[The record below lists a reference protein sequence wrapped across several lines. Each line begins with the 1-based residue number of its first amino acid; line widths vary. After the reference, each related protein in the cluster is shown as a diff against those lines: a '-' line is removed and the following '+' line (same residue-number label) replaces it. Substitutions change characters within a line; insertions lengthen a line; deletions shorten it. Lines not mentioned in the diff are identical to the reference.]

1 MRATKQTVYSETN
14 RIINQEGDI
23 ISTELK
29 TVKRVTKDK
38 FLQVYLEDFGALM
51 KIKEGLEYK
60 IILWIGKEMNY
71 DTNEIVL
78 VKAIKERMAV
88 DISANI
94 RTINNVISSLTN
106 KNVLISTDR
115 TVFQLNPKMFFK
127 GSIQQREILIRTI
140 QYEIGGTADENE
152 EIV

>member
-14 RIINQEGDI
+14 RIINQEGDV

-29 TVKRVTKDK
+29 TVKKVTKDK

-71 DTNEIVL
+71 ETNEIVL

-88 DISANI
+88 DISTNI

-106 KNVLISTDR
+106 KNVLISIDR
-115 TVFQLNPKMFFK
+115 TIFQLNPKMFFK

-140 QYEIGGTADENE
+140 QYEIGTTDENE

>member
-14 RIINQEGDI
+14 RIINQEGDV

-29 TVKRVTKDK
+29 TVKKVTKDK

-71 DTNEIVL
+71 ETNEIVL

-115 TVFQLNPKMFFK
+115 TVFHLNPKMFFK

-140 QYEIGGTADENE
+140 EYQIGTTDENE

>member
-1 MRATKQTVYSETN
+1 MKAIKQTVYSETN
-14 RIINQEGDI
+14 RIINLEGDV

-29 TVKRVTKDK
+29 TVKRVSKDK

-71 DTNEIVL
+71 ETNEIVL
-78 VKAIKERMAV
+78 VKAIKERMAA

-106 KNVLISTDR
+106 KNVLISIDR
-115 TVFQLNPKMFFK
+115 TIFQLNPKLFFK
-127 GSIQQREILIRTI
+127 GSIQQREILIRTV
-140 QYEIGGTADENE
+140 QYEIATTDENE
-152 EIV
+152 IL